1 MIPAYEPL
9 RASHPEGALA
19 FEAPYLLRRL
29 VDSAVVEDEAVAA
42 LVFTELKRYLVLTR
56 EQAQT
61 LPMFSAIVDAAWH
74 QFVLFTQE
82 YQEYCEHH
90 LGRFLHHVPAGA
102 PGESLSPPGMTRAQ
116 FTALY
121 EQSFGPLPWVWDDSR
136 FVRDCI
142 RVKHTRFIRHGTYL
156 QQEARRVH
164 LVMAGEP
171 GQRLC
176 STELR
181 AQPALEFISQHREF
195 LVRELPALRG
205 TAERLQLIQPLVH
218 CHILQLML

>member
-1 MIPAYEPL
+1 MTPVIDPT
-9 RASHPEGALA
+9 RAPHPDDAVS

-29 VDSAVVEDEAVAA
+29 VDSGVVEDEQAAA

-56 EQAQT
+56 EQVET

-74 QFVLFTQE
+74 QFVLFTHE
-82 YQEYCEHH
+82 YQEYCERY

-102 PGESLSPPGMTRAQ
+102 PAESQSAPGMTWAQ
-116 FTALY
+116 FVALY
-121 EQSFGPLPWVWDDSR
+121 ERRFGPLPWIWDDAR

-142 RVKHTRFIRHGTYL
+142 RVKHTRYFRHGTYL
-156 QQEARRVH
+156 QREATRVH
-164 LVMAGEP
+164 LVMAAEP

-181 AQPALEFISQHREF
+181 AQPALEFIAQHREF
-195 LVRELPALRG
+195 LVRELPQLRS
-205 TAERLQLIQPLVH
+205 TAERLLLIQPLVH
-218 CHILQLML
+218 CHILQLVL